1 MVVGIADVHTS
12 ELSEL
17 LDVMVWDMSHGGTSM
32 VEAWQVEL
40 LIRPDANCEDVQRA
54 VAVVDE
60 YLAPHGSPEAVA
72 AGKRARPVE

>member
-1 MVVGIADVHTS
+1 MVVGIADVHAS
-12 ELSEL
+12 ELS
-17 LDVMVWDMSHGGTSM
+17 
-32 VEAWQVEL
+32 EL